1 MNSPRGLLELVLQ
14 RMQDAA
20 ERAKVLTHV
29 LDPLSPEGIM
39 KMKDELMCT
48 MDDIVNDSIYW
59 KGEVEHLVRCEHTH
73 GRWSRDRE
81 LIELLEWAI
90 RMVRCI
96 ASKVKG
102 LLSAVLE
109 PGHYLTLQAMKK
121 LKVDVVDEMEDLMSD
136 S

>member
-1 MNSPRGLLELVLQ
+1 MNSLKGLLELVLQ

-20 ERAKVLTHV
+20 ERSKGLTHV
-29 LDPLSPEGIM
+29 MDSLSPEGIM

-73 GRWSRDRE
+73 GRWSRDHE

-90 RMVRCI
+90 RMVRCMT
-96 ASKVKG
+96 SKVKG
-102 LLSAVLE
+102 LLSTVLE
-109 PGHYLTLQAMKK
+109 LGHYFTLQVMKK
-121 LKVDVVDEMEDLMSD
+121 LKIDVVDEMEGLMSA